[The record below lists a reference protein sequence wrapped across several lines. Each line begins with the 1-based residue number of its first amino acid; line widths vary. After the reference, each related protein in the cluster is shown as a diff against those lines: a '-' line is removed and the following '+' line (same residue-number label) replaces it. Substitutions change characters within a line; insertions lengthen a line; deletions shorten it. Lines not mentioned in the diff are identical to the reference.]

1 MAYISRYVIFVGSN
15 VKRCL
20 LPLVFQKHVT
30 LVVLVFYMGI
40 AFRVQDLSRIYLD
53 RSFRLADQNI
63 SFQLHRLLVHSQHL
77 SFQHELIRNVIS

>member
-1 MAYISRYVIFVGSN
+1 MSSTACFSETRDPCRLNCST
-15 VKRCL
+15 C
-20 LPLVFQKHVT
+20 
-30 LVVLVFYMGI
+30 MGI